1 MSLDEGLN
9 VNLEETAADG
19 NQNHIA
25 VARNQSVRPIYKE
38 QLAADAHR
46 RTFGLPGE
54 NSCSK

>member
-38 QLAADAHR
+38 QLAADGHR
-46 RTFGLPGE
+46 
-54 NSCSK
+54 